1 MHFREP
7 IDYSDPSASGTLVAV
22 GQGLNDAHPDCEPE
36 WVCSGEH
43 LSASLSVCDCRARKL
58 LTESIF
64 YHMRGGQGEVFV
76 IRRADYFGLTV
87 ACILS
92 SLRTIYRTAANEG
105 SSTGLPFCPV
115 FSHSCRARVEICERP
130 LAQVARGLLLV
141 RVHLILQSSI
151 FNLM

>member
-115 FSHSCRARVEICERP
+115 SLAFLPRACRDLRTTSCASGAEVVVGP
-130 LAQVARGLLLV
+130 SASNTP
-141 RVHLILQSSI
+141 ILH
-151 FNLM
+151 F